1 MTSGEDC
8 DDPSHHNQRGF
19 EPRGVKSC
27 LRQQAHT
34 AQVWGKWSGR
44 RGFGGQDA
52 RWACDAMAR
61 SMAMGLEVGM
71 RTSVASQLVLV
82 LDLDK
87 ILVSRSAPKS
97 RDLRQVQAVKFRFRE
112 N

>member
-1 MTSGEDC
+1 MAPPNTPSG
-8 DDPSHHNQRGF
+8 NRTLW
-19 EPRGVKSC
+19 GVQSC
-27 LRQQAHT
+27 FRQQAHC
-34 AQVWGKWSGR
+34 AKVGGKWSGG
-44 RGFGGQDA
+44 RGFGGKHA
-52 RWACDAMAR
+52 RWACDAIAR
-61 SMAMGLEVGM
+61 GMAMGLEVGM

>member
-1 MTSGEDC
+1 MC
-8 DDPSHHNQRGF
+8 AMKQRG
-19 EPRGVKSC
+19 E
-27 LRQQAHT
+27 
-34 AQVWGKWSGR
+34 WSGG

-71 RTSVASQLVLV
+71 RTSVASELVLV

-87 ILVSRSAPKS
+87 ILAPKSAPTS
-97 RDLRQVQAVKFRFRE
+97 RDLRQMQADKSGLRE
-112 N
+112 K

>member
-1 MTSGEDC
+1 MG
-8 DDPSHHNQRGF
+8 
-19 EPRGVKSC
+19 
-27 LRQQAHT
+27 
-34 AQVWGKWSGR
+34 GKWSGG

-71 RTSVASQLVLV
+71 RTFVASELVLV

-87 ILVSRSAPKS
+87 ILASKSAPTS
-97 RDLRQVQAVKFRFRE
+97 RDLRHMQAAEAGLRE
-112 N
+112 K

>member
-1 MTSGEDC
+1 
-8 DDPSHHNQRGF
+8 
-19 EPRGVKSC
+19 
-27 LRQQAHT
+27 
-34 AQVWGKWSGR
+34 
-44 RGFGGQDA
+44 
-52 RWACDAMAR
+52 
-61 SMAMGLEVGM
+61 MGLEVGM

-97 RDLRQVQAVKFRFRE
+97 RDLRQVQAVKFRLRE